1 MNTRSFTKYPALTD
15 AYYLPIVF
23 FMKRPFCLWGLT
35 VYFKALVV
43 GSCLLLAI
51 GSANAD
57 PTRVALAN
65 LTEDVR
71 TLSQRLGVLQ
81 LEVEELKRENARLR
95 SQVTELQR
103 NDGSRQRMNEI
114 LQTLETR
121 MEALRREF
129 RQADEAQKAAIIAEV
144 NSKISAL
151 ASETQRGLNSLA
163 QAINVTPQVPTTQRF
178 SDDFPSTGVL
188 HTVRPGETLSGIARS
203 HGARVSDVINANR
216 ISNPNA
222 LQVGQELVIPIRE

>member
-1 MNTRSFTKYPALTD
+1 M
-15 AYYLPIVF
+15 
-23 FMKRPFCLWGLT
+23 
-35 VYFKALVV
+35 
-43 GSCLLLAI
+43 LAI

>member
-1 MNTRSFTKYPALTD
+1 
-15 AYYLPIVF
+15 
-23 FMKRPFCLWGLT
+23 MKRPFCLLGLT
-35 VYFKALVV
+35 VYFKVFVV

-57 PTRVALAN
+57 PARLALAN

-71 TLSQRLGVLQ
+71 LLTQRLGVLQ

-151 ASETQRGLNSLA
+151 ASETQRGMNALA

-203 HGARVSDVINANR
+203 HGARVSDVVNANR
-216 ISNPNA
+216 ITNPNA